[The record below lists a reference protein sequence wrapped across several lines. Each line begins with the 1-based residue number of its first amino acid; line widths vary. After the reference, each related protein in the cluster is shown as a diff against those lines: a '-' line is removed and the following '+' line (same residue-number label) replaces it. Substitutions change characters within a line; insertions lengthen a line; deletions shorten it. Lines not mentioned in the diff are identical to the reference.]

1 MEHFEI
7 ASLSLLPPPIS
18 LRVSLTPTVLDSY
31 YSFFCICRAVWVPA
45 RLPSVRWVWK
55 TTSEVWVTTR

>member
-31 YSFFCICRAVWVPA
+31 YSFFLHLPCSLGSSAPPQRAVG
-45 RLPSVRWVWK
+45 
-55 TTSEVWVTTR
+55 